1 MFIGHFAL
9 AFAAKRAAPPVSLGT
24 LFLACQLA
32 DLVWPNLVLLGIER
46 ISIVP
51 GITVTSPIDF
61 EFFPYSHSLV
71 MSIGWAVLAALIY
84 RLARRNA
91 TMTALLV
98 IAGLVLSHWI
108 LDVVSHR
115 PDMPLTTSGDTK
127 LGLELWSSKPAT
139 IIVEAV
145 MLAVGVAIYAGMTA
159 ARDRIGT
166 YGLWGLV
173 GFLVLINIANMF
185 GPPPPSAMAVPWA
198 AQAMWLIVAGAYWI
212 DRHRTVKVR
221 A

>member
-9 AFAAKRAAPPVSLGT
+9 AFGAKRAAPPVSLGT

-46 ISIVP
+46 VSIAP

-71 MSIGWAVLAALIY
+71 TSIGWAVLAALIY
-84 RLARRNA
+84 RLARRKA

-127 LGLELWSSKPAT
+127 LGLELWSSRPAT

-145 MLAVGVAIYAGMTA
+145 MLAVGVAIYAATTA
-159 ARDRIGT
+159 ARNRIGT

-185 GPPPPSAMAVPWA
+185 GPPPPTATAVPWA
-198 AQAMWLIVAGAYWI
+198 AQAMWLIVAGAYWV

>member
-9 AFAAKRAAPPVSLGT
+9 AFGAKRAAPPVSLGT

-46 ISIVP
+46 VSIAP

-71 MSIGWAVLAALIY
+71 TSIGWAVLAALIY
-84 RLARRNA
+84 RLARRKA

-127 LGLELWSSKPAT
+127 LGLELWSSRPAT

-145 MLAVGVAIYAGMTA
+145 MLAVGVAIYAATTA
-159 ARDRIGT
+159 AWDRIGT

-185 GPPPPSAMAVPWA
+185 GPPPPSATAVPWA
-198 AQAMWLIVAGAYWI
+198 AQAMWLIVAAAYWV